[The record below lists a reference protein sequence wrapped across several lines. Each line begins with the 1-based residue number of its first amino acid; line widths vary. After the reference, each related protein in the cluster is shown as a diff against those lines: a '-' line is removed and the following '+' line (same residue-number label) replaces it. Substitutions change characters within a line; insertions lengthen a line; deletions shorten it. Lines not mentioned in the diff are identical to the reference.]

1 MTFGKM
7 KNYLDIVLISFL
19 CLAILPGC
27 GVADETMPGEESIV
41 FKGAFEDA
49 RTKVSLSPVES
60 SLDLL
65 ARWESQDRISAFMSD
80 GTEYQKFGMLLAE
93 NISADGKECEFTYHA
108 SSGIPMSSG
117 ETRLAFFSQ
126 VANPIPASGTVE
138 YNACIRRLPI
148 ADFSAPVMYVGVYDK
163 DNLCLYFRHYGT
175 YEVLHITNDT
185 NSQVT
190 FSHRGFD
197 ADALWFYQEASLRL
211 SDGSVHETS
220 SRSMDRVENSPEM
233 TIPAHET
240 GMVVSWYIPN
250 GKTIDKARLRAL
262 VNGKEVLSSNTKSS
276 TVSLQTGR
284 AYHMSASWNG
294 TELKFSG
301 GSELDAGGD
310 GYGSDG
316 SGNISG
322 SGLGY
327 GEDTSGPIT
336 GDGSGYG
343 ADGSGTLSGG
353 GSGYSNGN

>member
-1 MTFGKM
+1 M
-7 KNYLDIVLISFL
+7 KNHIDIVLVSVL
-19 CLAILPGC
+19 SLAILPGC
-27 GVADETMPGEESIV
+27 GVSDDTLPGEETIV
-41 FKGAFEDA
+41 FKGSFEDA
-49 RTKVSLSPVES
+49 RTKVSLSSVES

-65 ARWESQDRISAFMSD
+65 ARWESQDRISTFLSD
-80 GTEYQKFGMLLAE
+80 GTEYQKFGMLFAD
-93 NISADGKECEFTYHA
+93 NISADGKECEFSYHS

-126 VANPIPASGTVE
+126 VANPILASGHVE

-148 ADFSAPVMYVGVYDK
+148 ADFSAPVMYEGVYDK
-163 DNLCLYFRHYGT
+163 DNLCLFFRHYGT
-175 YEVLHITNDT
+175 YEVLHISNET
-185 NSQVT
+185 NSPVT

-197 ADALWFYQEASLRL
+197 ANALWFYLEASLRL

-220 SRSMDRVENSPEM
+220 SRSMDRIENSPEM
-233 TIPAHET
+233 TIPAHGT

-250 GKTIDKARLRAL
+250 GKSIEQARLRAL

-284 AYHMSASWNG
+284 AYHMSVSWNG
-294 TELKFSG
+294 AELKFSG
-301 GSELDAGGD
+301 GSELDAGGH

-327 GEDTSGPIT
+327 GSDSSGNIV
-336 GDGSGYG
+336 GGGSGYG
-343 ADGSGTLSGG
+343 ADGSGNLSGG
-353 GSGYSNGN
+353 GSGYTNAN